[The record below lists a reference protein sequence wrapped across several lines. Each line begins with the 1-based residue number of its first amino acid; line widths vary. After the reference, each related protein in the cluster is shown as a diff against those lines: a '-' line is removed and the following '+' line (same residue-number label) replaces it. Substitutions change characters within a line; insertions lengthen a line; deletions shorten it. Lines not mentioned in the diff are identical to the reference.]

1 MKHNFNGRSIIVSA
15 LVAFLLLP
23 LASGQKLDVDK
34 LKEMKARSI
43 GPAGMSGRVTAID
56 AVVSN
61 PDIIYIGT
69 ASGGVWKS
77 ESGGISWEPIFDK
90 EKVIN
95 IGALAITQSNPD
107 VVWVGTGEGNPRNSL
122 NLGAGI
128 YKSLDGGKSWEVM
141 GLKETRNI
149 HRIIID
155 PRDEKTVYVGA
166 IGNPWWEHPERGV
179 YKTTDGGKT
188 WEKVHFVDEKT
199 GAADLIMDPQN
210 PNKLL
215 AAMWEHRRW
224 PWFFK
229 SGGPGSGLYVTV
241 DGGKNWTRRTDKD
254 GLPKGELGRMGLA
267 ISPSNPKIVYAL
279 IESKKNALYRSDD
292 GGLKWKKV
300 SDNNDIGNRPFYYFE
315 LYVDPKNENRLYTL
329 YSRIGMSEDGGKS
342 FREIASNIHSDHHA
356 FWIHPEDP
364 NLIFEGND
372 GGMAISRNKGKT
384 WHFIENLPLGQWY
397 HIRVDNE
404 TPYNVY
410 GGLQDNGSWRGPG
423 YVWRSGGIRNEYW
436 QEVMFGDGF
445 DVMPDPDDARYGYA
459 MSQGGNVGRY
469 DYETGAT
476 YSIKPTSPDLDTK
489 LRFHWNAAIE
499 QDPFDNSTIYFGS
512 QFLHKSTDKGLT
524 WEIISPD
531 LTTNDPEKQKYGKSG
546 GLTLDVTGAENHTT
560 ILAIAISPIE
570 KGVIW
575 VGTDDGNVQVSRDG
589 GANWTNL
596 SANLPGLP
604 ANSWIP
610 QVQPSVY
617 SGGEAWV
624 VANNY
629 RMGDFTPYAY
639 RTKDYGVN
647 WERIVDENNVNGYAL
662 SIIQDPVEPNLVFL
676 GTEHGLWVSIDDAL
690 TWTQWKHGYPS
701 VSTMDMVIQERE
713 ADLVTGTFG
722 RAVYI
727 LDDIRPLREIAR
739 TGGAVLDQKFKVFDP
754 PEAILI
760 QRYQQPAGN
769 HFAGDA
775 TYEGENKMSGGILT
789 YYLEE
794 QEKKDV
800 EKPEPQEGNVEKK
813 GKRDRSI
820 PTDEEMDPMQNKMKG
835 EEKPKYD
842 SIKLQVYDGD
852 ELIRTLVYKAEP
864 GLNKVTWRLRKKGV
878 RFPNPWAARYG
889 GRGRSGPR
897 GGEPA
902 GYIVMP
908 GEYKVV
914 MSCGDQKDSTN
925 IKVSFDPRIEVDVKV
940 LETNEEM
947 YNELSRKAEALGKAT
962 SRLTESRQVITRISG
977 QVKGKDDPDLKEVA
991 KETEAV
997 KDSINIIWEY
1007 INGKVEKQQG
1017 ISSFDQPTAAIKLF
1031 EASRYIQSRPAGPTA
1046 TEERLMEQA
1055 DVMVGKALDMCNA
1068 FYKDVW
1074 PGYRDLIEDT
1084 DFKWFKDYEP
1094 IKME

>member
-1 MKHNFNGRSIIVSA
+1 MKQTFNGRSLIVSA
-15 LVAFLLLP
+15 LVAFLWLP
-23 LASGQKLDVDK
+23 AASGQKLDVDK
-34 LKEMKARSI
+34 IKGMKARSI

-77 ESGGISWEPIFDK
+77 ESGGISWDPIFDK
-90 EKVIN
+90 EKLIN
-95 IGALAITQSNPD
+95 IGALAITQSNPG
-107 VVWVGTGEGNPRNSL
+107 VIWVGTGEGNPRNSL
-122 NLGAGI
+122 NLGGGI
-128 YKSLDGGKSWEVM
+128 YKSLDGGHSWEMM
-141 GLKETRNI
+141 GLEDTRNI
-149 HRIIID
+149 HRIIVD
-155 PRDEKTVYVGA
+155 PRDENTVYVGA

-179 YKTTDGGKT
+179 YKTSDGGKT
-188 WEKVHFVDEKT
+188 WEKVLFVDEKT
-199 GAADLIMDPQN
+199 GAADLVMDPQN
-210 PNKLL
+210 PNKLM

-229 SGGPGSGLYVTV
+229 SGGPGSGLYVTL
-241 DGGKNWTRRTDKD
+241 DGGKTWEERTAED
-254 GLPKGELGRMGLA
+254 GLPEGELGRMGLA

-279 IESKKNALYRSDD
+279 VEAEKNALYRSDD

-300 SDNNDIGNRPFYYFE
+300 SDGNDIGNRPFYYFE
-315 LYVDPKNENRLYTL
+315 LYVDSRNENRLYTL
-329 YSRIGMSEDGGKS
+329 YSRIGLSEDGGKS
-342 FREIASNIHSDHHA
+342 FRTIASSIHSDHHA

-364 NLIFEGND
+364 NLIIEGND
-372 GGMAISRNKGKT
+372 GGMAISRNRGET
-384 WHFIENLPLGQWY
+384 WHFMENLPLGQWY

-404 TPYNVY
+404 MPYNVY

-476 YSIKPTSPDLDTK
+476 YTVKPTAPDLDTK
-489 LRFHWNAAIE
+489 LRFHWNAAME

-560 ILAIAISPIE
+560 ILAIAVSPVE

-575 VGTDDGNVQVSRDG
+575 VGTDDGNVQVTRDG
-589 GANWTNL
+589 GEYWSNV

-629 RMGDFTPYAY
+629 RMGDFSPYAY
-639 RTKDYGVN
+639 RTKDYGAS
-647 WERIVDENNVNGYAL
+647 WERIVDEKNVHGYAL
-662 SIIQDPVEPNLVFL
+662 SVLQDPVEANLVFL
-676 GTEHGLWVSIDDAL
+676 GTEHGLWVSIDNAL

-713 ADLVTGTFG
+713 ADLVIGTFG

-739 TGGAVLDQKFKVFDP
+739 THAKVLEQKFKVFDP

-760 QRYQQPAGN
+760 RDMQQPAGN
-769 HFAGDA
+769 HFPGDA
-775 TYEGENKMSGGILT
+775 TYEGENKMTGGILT
-789 YYLEE
+789 YYLKELDKE
-794 QEKKDV
+794 DA
-800 EKPEPQEGNVEKK
+800 
-813 GKRDRSI
+813 
-820 PTDEEMDPMQNKMKG
+820 

-842 SIKLQVYDGD
+842 SVKLRVYDGD
-852 ELIRTLVYKAEP
+852 DLIRTLEYKAEP

-878 RFPNPWAARYG
+878 RFPNPRAARYG
-889 GRGRSGPR
+889 GRSRFGAVR
-897 GGEPA
+897 GEPA
-902 GYIVMP
+902 GFIVKP
-908 GEYKVV
+908 GEYRVV
-914 MSCGDQKDSTN
+914 MSCGDSKDSTM
-925 IKVSFDPRIEVDVKV
+925 IKVSFDPRSEVDMRA
-940 LETNEEM
+940 LEANEQL
-947 YNELSRKAEALGKAT
+947 YNELSRKAQALSKAT
-962 SRLTESRQVITRISG
+962 SRLQESRGVLASISG
-977 QVKGKDDPDLKEVA
+977 QVGGKMDPDLKEVA
-991 KETEAV
+991 EKTKAV
-997 KDSINIIWEY
+997 QDSINIIWEY

-1017 ISSFDQPTAAIKLF
+1017 ISGFDQPTAAVKLF
-1031 EASRYIQSRPAGPTA
+1031 EASRYIRSRPSGPTS
-1046 TEERLMEQA
+1046 TEKRLMDQA
-1055 DVMVGKALDMCNA
+1055 DEMVGKALDMTNA

-1074 PGYRDLIEDT
+1074 PEYRDLIENT

-1094 IKME
+1094 IEIE

>member
-1 MKHNFNGRSIIVSA
+1 MKQIFNGRSLIVSA
-15 LVAFLLLP
+15 LVASLWLP
-23 LASGQKLDVDK
+23 LATGQQLDVDK

-69 ASGGVWKS
+69 ASGGAWKS
-77 ESGGISWEPIFDK
+77 ESGGISWEPVFDK
-90 EKVIN
+90 EKLIN

-107 VVWVGTGEGNPRNSL
+107 VIWVGTGEGNPRNSL

-128 YKSLDGGKSWEVM
+128 YKSLDGGNSWEM
-141 GLKETRNI
+141 KGLENTRNI

-155 PRDEKTVYVGA
+155 PRDENTVYVGA

-179 YKTTDGGKT
+179 FKTTDGGKT
-188 WEKVHFVDEKT
+188 WEKILFVDEKT
-199 GAADLIMDPQN
+199 GAADLVMDPQN
-210 PNKLL
+210 PNKLM

-241 DGGKNWTRRTDKD
+241 DGGKTWNKRTDKD

-267 ISPSNPKIVYAL
+267 IAPSNPKIVYAL
-279 IESKKNALYRSDD
+279 VESKKNALYRSVD
-292 GGLKWKKV
+292 GGQKWKKV
-300 SDNNDIGNRPFYYFE
+300 SDKNDIGNRPFYYFE
-315 LYVDPKNENRLYTL
+315 LYVDSKNENRLYTL

-342 FREIASNIHSDHHA
+342 FRQIASNIHSDHHA
-356 FWIHPEDP
+356 LWIHPEDP
-364 NLIFEGND
+364 NLIIEGND
-372 GGMAISRNKGKT
+372 GGMAISRNRGKT
-384 WHFIENLPLGQWY
+384 WHFMENLPLGQWY

-404 TPYNVY
+404 MPYNVY
-410 GGLQDNGSWRGPG
+410 GGLQDNGSWRGPA

-469 DYETGAT
+469 DYKTGAS
-476 YSIKPTSPDLDTK
+476 YSVKPTAPDLDTK

-499 QDPFDNSTIYFGS
+499 QDPYDNSTIYFGS
-512 QFLHKSTDKGLT
+512 QFLHKSADKGLT

-531 LTTNDPEKQKYGKSG
+531 LTTNDPEKQTYGKSG

-560 ILAIAISPIE
+560 ILAIAVSPVE

-575 VGTDDGNVQVSRDG
+575 VGTDDGNVQLTRDG
-589 GANWTNL
+589 GKNWINV
-596 SANLPGLP
+596 SSNLPDLP
-604 ANSWIP
+604 AGCWIP
-610 QVQPSVY
+610 QIQPSVY
-617 SGGEAWV
+617 SAGEAWV

-629 RMGDFTPYAY
+629 RMGDFNPYAY
-639 RTKDYGVN
+639 HTKDYGAS
-647 WERIVDENNVNGYAL
+647 WESIADGGDVNGYAL
-662 SIIQDPVEPNLVFL
+662 SVLQDPVEPKLVFL
-676 GTEHGLWVSIDDAL
+676 GTEHGLWLSIDNAG

-713 ADLVTGTFG
+713 ADLVLGTFG
-722 RAVYI
+722 RAVFI

-739 TGGAVLDQKFKVFDP
+739 TGGEVIQKKFKVFDP
-754 PEAILI
+754 PEAIMI
-760 QRYQQPAGN
+760 SNMQQPLGN
-769 HFAGDA
+769 HFPGDA
-775 TYEGENKMSGGILT
+775 TYEGENRMSGGILT

-800 EKPEPQEGNVEKK
+800 EKANPPEGNVEKN
-813 GKRDRSI
+813 GKRDKSGLA
-820 PTDEEMDPMQNKMKG
+820 DEEKEQQPQ
-835 EEKPKYD
+835 YD
-842 SIKLQVYDGD
+842 SVKLMIYDGD

-864 GLNKVTWRLRKKGV
+864 GLNKVTWKLRKKGV
-878 RFPNPWAARYG
+878 RYPNPWAARYG
-889 GRGRSGPR
+889 RRAGSRS
-897 GGEPA
+897 GEPA

-914 MSCGDQKDSTN
+914 MSCGDQQDSTM
-925 IKVSFDPRIEVDVKV
+925 IRVSFDPRIEVDLKA
-940 LETNEEM
+940 LEANERM
-947 YNELSRKAEALGKAT
+947 YNELSRKAVALSKTT
-962 SRLTESRQVITRISG
+962 SRLTESRAVLTRISS
-977 QVKGKDDPDLKEVA
+977 QVKGKKDPELKEVA
-991 KETEAV
+991 KQTKAV
-997 KDSINIIWEY
+997 QDSLNIIWEY

-1017 ISSFDQPTAAIKLF
+1017 ISGFNQPTASIKLF

-1046 TEERLMEQA
+1046 TEERLMDQA
-1055 DVMVGKALDMCNA
+1055 DQMVGKALDMCNA

-1074 PGYRDLIEDT
+1074 PEYRDLIENT

-1094 IKME
+1094 IEME

>member
-1 MKHNFNGRSIIVSA
+1 MKQTFNGRSLVVSV
-15 LVAFLLLP
+15 LVAFLCLP
-23 LASGQKLDVDK
+23 LATGQQLDVDK

-77 ESGGISWEPIFDK
+77 ESGGISWAPVFDK
-90 EKVIN
+90 EKLIN

-107 VVWVGTGEGNPRNSL
+107 VIWVGTGEGNPRNSL

-128 YKSLDGGKSWEVM
+128 YKSLDGGDSWELM
-141 GLKETRNI
+141 GLENTRNI

-155 PRDEKTVYVGA
+155 PRDENTLYVGA

-179 YKTTDGGKT
+179 FKTTDGGKT
-188 WEKVHFVDEKT
+188 WEKILFVDEKT

-210 PNKLL
+210 PNKLM

-224 PWFFK
+224 PWFLK

-241 DGGKNWTRRTDKD
+241 DGGKTWKMRTDKD

-267 ISPSNPKIVYAL
+267 IAPSNPKIVYAL

-292 GGLKWKKV
+292 GGQKWKKI
-300 SDNNDIGNRPFYYFE
+300 SDKSDIGNRPFYYFE

-342 FREIASNIHSDHHA
+342 FREIAGNIHSDHHA

-364 NLIFEGND
+364 NLIMEGND
-372 GGMAISRNKGKT
+372 GGMAISRNRGKT
-384 WHFIENLPLGQWY
+384 WHFMENLPLGQWY

-404 TPYNVY
+404 MPYNVY
-410 GGLQDNGSWRGPG
+410 GGLQDNGSWRGPA

-469 DYETGAT
+469 DYETGAS
-476 YSIKPTSPDLDTK
+476 YSIKPTAPDLDTK

-499 QDPFDNSTIYFGS
+499 QDPFNNSTIYYGS

-531 LTTNDPEKQKYGKSG
+531 LTTNDPEKQTYGKSG

-560 ILAIAISPIE
+560 ILAIAVSPIE

-575 VGTDDGNVQVSRDG
+575 VGTDDGNVQLTTDG
-589 GANWTNL
+589 GENWTNV
-596 SANLPGLP
+596 SSNLPGLP
-604 ANSWIP
+604 AGCWIP

-617 SGGEAWV
+617 SAGEAWL

-629 RMGDFTPYAY
+629 RMGDFITYAY
-639 RTKDYGVN
+639 HTKDYGAI
-647 WERIVDENNVNGYAL
+647 WENIAEGDDVNGYAL
-662 SIIQDPVEPNLVFL
+662 SVLQDPVEPKLVFL
-676 GTEHGLWVSIDDAL
+676 GTEHGLWVSIDEAQS
-690 TWTQWKHGYPS
+690 WTQWKHGYPS

-713 ADLVTGTFG
+713 ADLVLGTFG
-722 RAVYI
+722 RAVFV
-727 LDDIRPLREIAR
+727 LDDIRPLREIASS
-739 TGGAVLDQKFKVFDP
+739 GSAVLDQKFKVFDP
-754 PEAILI
+754 PEAILL
-760 QRYQQPAGN
+760 QGYQQPAGN
-769 HFAGDA
+769 HFPGDA
-775 TYEGENKMSGGILT
+775 TYEGENRATGGILT
-789 YYLEE
+789 YYLKE
-794 QEKKDV
+794 QEI
-800 EKPEPQEGNVEKK
+800 ENVEKTK
-813 GKRDRSI
+813 PEEGNDGKKDKRGK
-820 PTDEEMDPMQNKMKG
+820 TVQAVEEKDSMQNEMKG
-835 EEKPKYD
+835 ENKPVYD

-852 ELIRTLVYKAEP
+852 DLIRTLVYKAET

-878 RFPNPWAARYG
+878 RFPNPWAGRYG
-889 GRGRSGPR
+889 RGAGSR
-897 GGEPA
+897 GGEPS

-914 MSCGDQKDSTN
+914 MSCGDQQDSTL
-925 IKVSFDPRIEVDVKV
+925 IRVSFDPRIEVDLKA
-940 LETNEEM
+940 LEANKKM
-947 YNELSRKAEALGKAT
+947 YNELSRKAVALHKAT
-962 SRLTESRQVITRISG
+962 SRLTESKAVLTGISD
-977 QVKGKDDPDLKEVA
+977 QVKGKKDPDLKKVA
-991 KETEAV
+991 DQTKAV
-997 KDSINIIWEY
+997 QDSLNIIWEY

-1017 ISSFDQPTAAIKLF
+1017 ISGFDRPTAAIKLF

-1055 DVMVGKALDMCNA
+1055 DKMVGKALDMCNA
-1068 FYKDVW
+1068 FYEDVW
-1074 PGYRDLIEDT
+1074 PEYRDLIENT
-1084 DFKWFKDYEP
+1084 DFKWFKDYKP
-1094 IKME
+1094 IEIE

>member
-1 MKHNFNGRSIIVSA
+1 MKQTFNGRSLIASA
-15 LVAFLLLP
+15 LVVFLWLP
-23 LASGQKLDVDK
+23 LATGQQLDVDK

-56 AVVSN
+56 AVVSD

-77 ESGGISWEPIFDK
+77 ESGGISWEPLFDK
-90 EKVIN
+90 EKLIN

-107 VVWVGTGEGNPRNSL
+107 VIWVGTGEGNPRNSL

-128 YKSLDGGKSWEVM
+128 YKSLDGGNSWEMM
-141 GLKETRNI
+141 GLENTRNI

-155 PRDEKTVYVGA
+155 PRDENTVYVGA

-179 YKTTDGGKT
+179 FKTTNGGRT
-188 WEKVHFVDEKT
+188 WEKILFVDEKT
-199 GAADLIMDPQN
+199 GAADLVMDPQN
-210 PNKLL
+210 PNKLM

-241 DGGKNWTRRTDKD
+241 DGGKTWKMRTDKD

-267 ISPSNPKIVYAL
+267 IAPSNPKIVYAL
-279 IESKKNALYRSDD
+279 IESEKNALYRSDD
-292 GGLKWKKV
+292 GGQKWKKV
-300 SDNNDIGNRPFYYFE
+300 SEKGDIGNRPFYYFE
-315 LYVDPKNENRLYTL
+315 LYVDTKNENRLYTL

-342 FREIASNIHSDHHA
+342 FQEIASNIHSDHHA

-364 NLIFEGND
+364 NLIIEGND
-372 GGMAISRNKGKT
+372 GGMAISRNRGKT
-384 WHFIENLPLGQWY
+384 WHFMENLPLGQWY

-404 TPYNVY
+404 MPYNVY
-410 GGLQDNGSWRGPG
+410 GGLQDNGSWRGPA

-445 DVMPDPDDARYGYA
+445 DVMPDPDDPRYGYA

-469 DYETGAT
+469 DYETGAS
-476 YSIKPTSPDLDTK
+476 YSIKPTAPDIETK

-512 QFLHKSTDKGLT
+512 QFLHRSTDKGLT

-531 LTTNDPEKQKYGKSG
+531 LTTNDPEKQTYVKSG

-560 ILAIAISPIE
+560 ILAIAVSPVE
-570 KGVIW
+570 KSVLW
-575 VGTDDGNVQVSRDG
+575 VGTDDGNVQVTRDG
-589 GANWTNL
+589 GENWTNV
-596 SANLPGLP
+596 SSNLPGLP
-604 ANSWIP
+604 AGSWIP

-617 SGGEAWV
+617 SAGEAWV

-629 RMGDFTPYAY
+629 RMGDFNPYAY
-639 RTKDYGVN
+639 HTRDYGAS
-647 WERIVDENNVNGYAL
+647 WERIADGDRVKGYAL
-662 SIIQDPVEPNLVFL
+662 SVLQDPVEPNLVFL
-676 GTEHGLWVSIDDAL
+676 GTEHGLWVSIDNAI

-713 ADLVTGTFG
+713 ADLVLGTFG
-722 RAVYI
+722 RAVYV

-739 TGGAVLDQKFKVFDP
+739 TGGEVLQQKFKVFDP
-754 PEAILI
+754 PEAILMTG
-760 QRYQQPAGN
+760 YQQPAGN
-769 HFAGDA
+769 HFPGDA
-775 TYEGENKMSGGILT
+775 SYEGENKATGGILT
-789 YYLEE
+789 YYLKE
-794 QEKKDV
+794 QEK
-800 EKPEPQEGNVEKK
+800 ENVEKANPKEGNIEKK
-813 GKRDRSI
+813 GNRNRSI
-820 PTDEEMDPMQNKMKG
+820 QAEDKK
-835 EEKPKYD
+835 KPVYD
-842 SIKLQVYDGD
+842 SIKLQAYDGD

-889 GRGRSGPR
+889 GRGRSGSR

-902 GYIVMP
+902 GYTVMP
-908 GEYKVV
+908 GEYKIV
-914 MSCGDQKDSTN
+914 MSCDDQKDSAM
-925 IKVSFDPRIEVDVKV
+925 IKVSFDPRIEVDLKA
-940 LETNEEM
+940 LEANEAM
-947 YNELSRKAEALGKAT
+947 YNELSRKAEALSVAT
-962 SRLTESRQVITRISG
+962 SRLTESKVVLTRVSG
-977 QVKGKDDPDLKEVA
+977 QVKGKTDPDLKEVG
-991 KETEAV
+991 KQTKAV
-997 KDSINIIWEY
+997 QDSLNIIWEY

-1017 ISSFDQPTAAIKLF
+1017 ISGFNQPTAATKLY

-1055 DVMVGKALDMCNA
+1055 DKMVGKALDMCNT
-1068 FYKDVW
+1068 FYLDVW
-1074 PGYRDLIEDT
+1074 LEYRELIENT

-1094 IKME
+1094 IEMK